1 MEGCYGQH
9 GWKQFHRN
17 RKDILHEF
25 DKIYELLEDRPIKTA
40 HGDGVEAYLRKWLS
54 EFLPKKYAVTSGYII
69 PDLYDESP
77 KIYHYDIIIYQALEA
92 PILWAE
98 GNYDNSDQG
107 KYLAIPAKHVVAVYE
122 VKSRFTKKTIRDS
135 IKKLK
140 EVNSFNEQFPD
151 NYHSG
156 VIYIDLKEADVNKG
170 SFLKELYRGN
180 EAYGFIGGMVLRYE
194 SDITSTGLISLN
206 QTNDDD
212 CTNTDSFPLARKI
225 NELNIFVQENGQLVI
240 DDVNGAGATLETI
253 PDIARPGKLGWAVSK
268 MYSSYY
274 IMNKLA
280 LDLSWSRSNF
290 SKFCIRLINLID
302 GNNDSKK
309 NFSFG
314 KIFDPIEVKKM
325 KEQDDIFHP
334 GRPFIELNVHSKNNN
349 GTPIV
354 EYNNNHVKVNFTT
367 SMKNLG
373 SSTVTISDDDFKNTH
388 SLAPSRKVERT
399 ISLLINIDDGR
410 SVEDMKEDVASNKVI
425 LNYGIVYYEDSAKSD
440 LIQVKKKIK
449 ISDNEIEAFN

>member
-92 PILWAE
+92 PILWTE

-122 VKSRFTKKTIRDS
+122 VKSRFTKKSIQDS
-135 IKKLK
+135 IEKLK
-140 EVNSFNEQFPD
+140 EVNSFYEQLPD

-170 SFLKELYRGN
+170 SFLQELYRGN

-194 SDITSTGLISLN
+194 SDTTSTGLISLN
-206 QTNDDD
+206 PTDDDD
-212 CTNTDSFPLARKI
+212 CTNSASFPLARKI
-225 NELNIFVQENGQLVI
+225 DELKIYEQENGQLLI
-240 DDVNGAGATLETI
+240 DDDKGAGATLVAI
-253 PDIARPGKLGWAVSK
+253 PAQRGWAVSK
-268 MYSSYY
+268 MYSNFY
-274 IMNKLA
+274 IKNKLV
-280 LDLSWSRSNF
+280 LDLCWSRSNF
-290 SKFCIRLINLID
+290 SEFCIRLINLID
-302 GNNDSKK
+302 GSYDNKRK
-309 NFSFG
+309 LSFG
-314 KIFDPIEVKKM
+314 QIFDQVKF
-325 KEQDDIFHP
+325 KEAQEQNSTFHP
-334 GRPFIELNVHSKNNN
+334 DRPFIKLNVHKENNN
-349 GTPIV
+349 DTPIV
-354 EYNNNHVKVNFTT
+354 EYNNEDVKINFTI
-367 SMKNLG
+367 SIENLG
-373 SSTVTISDDDFKNTH
+373 SSTVNVSDDGFKSTY
-388 SLAPSRKVERT
+388 SLAPSKKAEKT
-399 ISLLINIDDGR
+399 CSALIKIDEGK
-410 SVEDMKEDVASNKVI
+410 SVEDMRKEVASNRLV
-425 LNYGIVYYEDSAKSD
+425 LPYRIVYFEDSAKND
-440 LIQVKKKIK
+440 FIQVKTNLK
-449 ISDNEIEAFN
+449 ISDKEVETIN